1 MTPKYPLLL
10 LLAALTLL
18 PGAAEARPRRLFVFA
33 PSRSDARFQKQN
45 ALLAHSKAAFADR
58 DLVRT
63 DIIGADKGAASL
75 RARYKVRGG
84 SFRVLLIGRD
94 GHVAYGGPSPVT
106 LRSLTARI
114 DAMPMRRDEMHRQG
128 R

>member
-1 MTPKYPLLL
+1 MTTKPPLLL

-18 PGAAEARPRRLFVFA
+18 PAAAQARPRRLLVFA

-45 ALLAHSKAAFADR
+45 ALLAQSSAAFKDR
-58 DLVRT
+58 DLLRT
-63 DIIGADKGAASL
+63 DIIGVEHGAARL
-75 RARYKVRGG
+75 RARYRVRGG

-94 GHVAYGGPSPVT
+94 GHTAYGGPSPVT
-106 LRSLTARI
+106 LKSITSRI
-114 DAMPMRRDEMHRQG
+114 DAMPMRRDEMQRWG

>member
-1 MTPKYPLLL
+1 MTTKLPLLL
-10 LLAALTLL
+10 LFAALTLL
-18 PGAAEARPRRLFVFA
+18 PAAAQARPRRLLVFA
-33 PSRSDARFQKQN
+33 PSRSDARFQKQD
-45 ALLAHSKAAFADR
+45 ALLARSTAAFSDR

-75 RARYKVRGG
+75 RARYNVRG

-94 GHVAYGGPSPVT
+94 GHIAYGGPSPVT
-106 LRSLTARI
+106 LKSITSRI
-114 DAMPMRRDEMHRQG
+114 DAMPMRRDEMRRRG

>member
-1 MTPKYPLLL
+1 MTTKPPLLL

-18 PGAAEARPRRLFVFA
+18 PGAAQARPRRLLVFA

-45 ALLAHSKAAFADR
+45 ALLTHSKAQFRDR
-58 DLVRT
+58 DLIRT
-63 DIIGADKGAASL
+63 DIIGADKSAANL

-94 GHVAYGGPSPVT
+94 GHTAYGGPTPVT
-106 LRSLTARI
+106 LKSITGRI
-114 DAMPMRRDEMHRQG
+114 DAMPMRRDGMRRRG

>member
-1 MTPKYPLLL
+1 MTTKYPLLL
-10 LLAALTLL
+10 LLAALTVL
-18 PGAAEARPRRLFVFA
+18 PAAAQARNRRLLVFA

-45 ALLAHSKAAFADR
+45 ALLAQSRGAFQNR

-63 DIIGADKGAASL
+63 NIIGAEKGAASL
-75 RARYKVRGG
+75 RARYRVKAG

-94 GHVAYGGPSPVT
+94 GHTAHGGPSPVALKAIT
-106 LRSLTARI
+106 RRI
-114 DAMPMRRDEMHRQG
+114 DAMPMRRDEMRRRG

>member
-1 MTPKYPLLL
+1 MTTKSHLLL
-10 LLAALTLL
+10 LLAALPLL
-18 PGAAEARPRRLFVFA
+18 PAAAQARPRRLLVFA

-45 ALLAHSKAAFADR
+45 ALLARSTAAFADR

-75 RARYKVRGG
+75 RARYNVRGG

-94 GHVAYGGPSPVT
+94 GHTAYGGPTPVT
-106 LRSLTARI
+106 LNSITSRI
-114 DAMPMRRDEMHRQG
+114 DAMPMRQDEMRRG